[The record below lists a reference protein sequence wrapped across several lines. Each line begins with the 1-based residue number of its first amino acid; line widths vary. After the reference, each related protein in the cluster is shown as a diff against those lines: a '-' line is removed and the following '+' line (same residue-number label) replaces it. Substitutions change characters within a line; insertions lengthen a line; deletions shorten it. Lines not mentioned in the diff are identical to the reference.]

1 MDGCINLLVF
11 ETWLDDQIKVSFNL
25 LADIVNKQ
33 DLANKG
39 RILYKL
45 INRSN
50 TNVLE
55 VGQEVSDSSVLESK
69 EKHNRRKV
77 EKKRKKRKDWS
88 VVYVEKIID

>member
-69 EKHNRRKV
+69 EKHNRRKD
-77 EKKRKKRKDWS
+77 EKKRKKRKD
-88 VVYVEKIID
+88 

>member
-69 EKHNRRKV
+69 EKHNRRKD
-77 EKKRKKRKDWS
+77 EKKRKKRRD
-88 VVYVEKIID
+88 

>member
-69 EKHNRRKV
+69 EKHNRRKD